1 MAVFSSGYIVGRSEA
16 FGTPVTPIRDWL
28 VLTRVLGPAPERF
41 ESATPSP
48 ELEATFKP
56 FWEAWGY
63 VNREYY
69 DEAALDSTK
78 LSRGALRG
86 MLGTLEDPYSLYLDP
101 VHREMTEADLRG
113 AFDGIGV
120 QVEMVDESLKVI
132 SPLEGSSGQRAG
144 ILPNDIITHVDGR
157 SLRGVSL
164 TDSIGLIR
172 GPRGTTVVLTI
183 KRGDQPTFEVSVAR
197 EEVRVTAVRGEVRS
211 DGIAYIRITNFTQRV
226 GAELRQTLDRLADQP
241 KRGWVL
247 DLRGNPG
254 GYLDGA
260 IAVTS
265 QFVDDR
271 VVLYE
276 QKRGDEREEIRTRGQ
291 GRATTGPMAVLID
304 KGTASASEI
313 VAAALRDNGRAT
325 LVGEQSFGK
334 GSVQLVHRLSDGS
347 ALRLTIARWL
357 TPRGDPIQGIG
368 LEPTV
373 VVATAAGRDA
383 VLQEAV
389 DLVHGQANAAG
400 IPVASPPSSRNTQ
413 GAPGAT
419 YRRAACAAPASAACS
434 ADDEARAASLNE
446 AGTVEV
452 TRAAD
457 TAPTAAADE
466 GPIVIL
472 DGNER
477 AAVSHK
483 ALV

>member
-1 MAVFSSGYIVGRSEA
+1 
-16 FGTPVTPIRDWL
+16 
-28 VLTRVLGPAPERF
+28 
-41 ESATPSP
+41 
-48 ELEATFKP
+48 
-56 FWEAWGY
+56 
-63 VNREYY
+63 
-69 DEAALDSTK
+69 
-78 LSRGALRG
+78 
-86 MLGTLEDPYSLYLDP
+86 
-101 VHREMTEADLRG
+101 
-113 AFDGIGV
+113 
-120 QVEMVDESLKVI
+120 
-132 SPLEGSSGQRAG
+132 
-144 ILPNDIITHVDGR
+144 
-157 SLRGVSL
+157 
-164 TDSIGLIR
+164 
-172 GPRGTTVVLTI
+172 VLTI
-183 KRGDQPTFEVSVAR
+183 KRGEQPAFDVSVAR
-197 EEVRVTAVRGEVRS
+197 EEVRVSAVRGEVRS

-265 QFVDDR
+265 QFVDDK

-291 GRATTGPMAVLID
+291 ARATTGPMAVLVD

-313 VAAALRDNGRAT
+313 VAAALRDSGRAT
-325 LVGEQSFGK
+325 LVGEQTFGK

-357 TPRGDPIQGIG
+357 TPRGDPIQGVG

-400 IPVASPPSSRNTQ
+400 IPVASPQSSVNIQ
-413 GAPGAT
+413 AAPAAL
-419 YRRAACAAPASAACS
+419 YRRAACAATESGECS
-434 ADDEARAASLNE
+434 AGDQAATAEVDDGPR
-446 AGTVEV
+446 VEI
-452 TRAAD
+452 TES
-457 TAPTAAADE
+457 TGGAPTAAADE
-466 GPIVIL
+466 GPVVML

-477 AAVSHK
+477 VTVSPRG
-483 ALV
+483 LV